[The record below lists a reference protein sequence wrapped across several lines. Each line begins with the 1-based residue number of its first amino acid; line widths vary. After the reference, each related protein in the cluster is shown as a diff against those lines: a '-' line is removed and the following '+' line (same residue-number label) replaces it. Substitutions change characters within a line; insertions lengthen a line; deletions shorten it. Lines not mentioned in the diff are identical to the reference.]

1 MRENNIAKRLDA
13 LTIALMLARFVSL
26 FFGVLTDKT
35 EARYAEIGRKM
46 FETGDYITP
55 FADYGVPF
63 WAKPPLSFWATA
75 GSFQLFGVNEFAAHL
90 PSFLFMLGV
99 LALAYLFA
107 KRHFGT
113 LAASVSA
120 LVLATMPMFLYLA
133 GGVMTDPALAFCVM
147 LSLVGFYNGIEGG
160 ANARRWGYM
169 FFVGCGLAMLAKGP
183 IGLILIGFPIG
194 LLVVIKGKWRELS
207 RLPWVGGTLLATAI
221 ALPWYVLAELKTPG
235 FLEYFIVG
243 EHYKR
248 FVIPDWQGD
257 LYGNA
262 HLRPFGAICFFY
274 LLLMLP
280 WSAWLALHIKGVGKA
295 IRNDTALYMALCSLA
310 PAIFFTFSRHTLPTY
325 IAASLAPTAILAAV
339 VACKEAA
346 PRMGKFYGAFALAFV
361 LVGATLFMPYIARKF
376 DMTDKYFIEAYKELR
391 SGRGVPLVYFRMHRF
406 SGEFYT
412 AGKLRQVEDS
422 SALPKHGEIF
432 VITEKDGNATPE
444 TPVGEEILR
453 QKKRVLLRIRK

>member
-13 LTIALMLARFVSL
+13 LTIELLLVRFVSL

-46 FETGDYITP
+46 LETGDYITP
-55 FADYGVPF
+55 LADYGVPF

-75 GSFQLFGVNEFAAHL
+75 GSFKLFGANEFAAHL
-90 PSFLFMLGV
+90 PHFLFMLGV
-99 LALAYLFA
+99 LVLAYLFA

-160 ANARRWGYM
+160 ADARRCGHM

-194 LLVVIKGKWRELS
+194 LFVIMKGKWRELWK

-221 ALPWYVLAELKTPG
+221 ALPWYILAELKTPG

-262 HLRPFGAICFFY
+262 HLRPFGAIWLFY
-274 LLLMLP
+274 FLLMLP
-280 WSAWLALHIKGVGKA
+280 WSAWLALRIKNAGKA
-295 IRNDTALYMALCSLA
+295 IKDDTALYMTLCSLA

-339 VACKEAA
+339 VACKEAV
-346 PRMGKFYGAFALAFV
+346 PRMEKFYGAFALALV
-361 LVGATLFMPYIARKF
+361 LVGATFFMPYIAKRLDK
-376 DMTDKYFIEAYKELR
+376 TDKYFVKAYEESR
-391 SGRGVPLVYFRMHRF
+391 SSPDIPLVYFNMHRF

-412 AGKLRQVEDS
+412 AGKIKIVDDLSGAD
-422 SALPKHGEIF
+422 EIF
-432 VITEKDGNATPE
+432 VITEKDGNAPF
-444 TPVGEEILR
+444 GEEILR